1 MKLSQ
6 SQRSKITQAIAQHE
20 RHEHSFF
27 WTPFGNAAYRRA
39 TERKNNWSVSFTHDG
54 QTYQY
59 DSDVTCSARNYY
71 YRGTFTVDGEKR
83 NRKRSASFKRGAF
96 LWRFARNVKPRK

>member
-1 MKLSQ
+1 MKLSK

-20 RHEHSFF
+20 SHEPSFF
-27 WTPFGNAAYRRA
+27 WTPYGNAAYRRA
-39 TERKNNWSVSFTHDG
+39 TERKNTWSVSFTHAG

-71 YRGTFTVDGEKR
+71 YRGTFTVDGER
-83 NRKRSASFKRGAF
+83 
-96 LWRFARNVKPRK
+96 RNVRAFRRLL

>member
-27 WTPFGNAAYRRA
+27 WKPFGNAAYRRA
-39 TERKNNWSVSFTHDG
+39 TERKNNWSVAFTHDG

-71 YRGTFTVDGEKR
+71 YRGTFTVNGEKR
-83 NRKRSASFKRGAF
+83 NVRAF
-96 LWRFARNVKPRK
+96 RRLL